1 MKAADTIELFNLN
14 ETWSKKVMVTSVAK
28 GAHPDEVSYIRSQYP
43 NEEDFLE
50 WYDEEDYETIYLSDG
65 CYIETNL
72 LTGVSTH
79 MGEDEVDWHQTM
91 LYTNTKGICTLIP
104 RER

>member
-1 MKAADTIELFNLN
+1 MRAADTIELFNLN
-14 ETWSKKVMVTSVAK
+14 ETWSKQVMVTSVAV
-28 GAHPDEVSYIRSQYP
+28 GAHPDDVSDMKAEYRK
-43 NEEDFLE
+43 EADFLE

-79 MGEDEVDWHQTM
+79 MGTDEVDWHQTI
-91 LYTNTKGICTLIP
+91 LYTNNKGICTLIP
-104 RER
+104 RVR